1 MIVIC
6 ILFFMKNIMRINE
19 IISRPPDHCH
29 CMDKTI
35 YRSLVGNEYERLRG
49 RERNLDK
56 MGESRNGAR

>member
-1 MIVIC
+1 
-6 ILFFMKNIMRINE
+6 MKLLV
-19 IISRPPDHCH
+19 SRPPDHCH

-56 MGESRNGAR
+56 MGKRLEMEPGNDIHLLKIR